1 MCMQNYHF
9 FLKTVRSVLLRNQ
22 YLFQRVFCSIPNH
35 KNPYLRD
42 HKDEIPES
50 MKALRYLNKF
60 FLKYRYRFI
69 LGLLITVVSKIFA
82 LQIPQLIR
90 DSLNIVEDYNRD
102 LITDIDIVKSELFI
116 NILYIIGAALL
127 SGLFTFMMRQTLIVM
142 SRLIEFDLKN
152 EVFQKYENL
161 SLNFYKRNR
170 TGDLMNRIS
179 EDIGKVRMYFGPAIM
194 YTMNMLVLFVI
205 AIANMVRIDTKLTLY
220 TLLPLP
226 VLSLS
231 IYFLSRVINQ
241 RSNIVQQYL
250 SKLTT
255 FAQETFSGI
264 NVVKAYSIEGFTSD
278 SFTDLAVTSR
288 DKNIAL
294 YKAQALFFPAMIL
307 LIGISNLL
315 VIYVGGMQYIEGEI
329 NNIGVIAEFIIYVN
343 MLTWP
348 VAVVGWVTSIVQ
360 QAEVSQR
367 RINEFLEETP
377 DILNYQKKNT
387 PVKGK
392 IEFRDVSFTYEDTEI
407 QALKGVSFTIEQ
419 GKTLAIL
426 GKTGSGKSTIAAL
439 IPRMYDVSKGE
450 VLIDNRPIRNLNLN
464 DLRDSIG
471 FVPQDAFLFSDSV
484 KNNIRIGKESATY
497 QEIREAAK
505 AAYVLHNIEGFQNG
519 FDTLVGERGVTLSG
533 GQKQRVSIARALIAD
548 PEILIFDDCL
558 SAVDTETEEVI
569 LRNLEEATKGK
580 TTVIISHRPSS
591 AKNADHIIVIDQGR
605 IVQSGTHEEL
615 ISQIGYYQ
623 EIYNQQLEEK
633 LGGQD
638 N

>member
-1 MCMQNYHF
+1 
-9 FLKTVRSVLLRNQ
+9 
-22 YLFQRVFCSIPNH
+22 
-35 KNPYLRD
+35 
-42 HKDEIPES
+42 

-69 LGLLITVVSKIFA
+69 LGILITIVAKIFA

-90 DSLNIVEDYNRD
+90 ESLNIVEDYNNNR
-102 LITDIDIVKSELFI
+102 ITDIDVVKSELVI
-116 NILYIIGAALL
+116 NIIYIIGAALL

-152 EVFQKYENL
+152 EVFEQYENL

-205 AIANMVRIDTKLTLY
+205 AIANMARIDTKLTLY

-226 VLSLS
+226 VLSVS
-231 IYFLSRVINQ
+231 IYFLSKVINE
-241 RSNIVQQYL
+241 RSNVVQQYL

-264 NVVKAYSIEGFTSD
+264 NVVKAYSIEGFTTR
-278 SFTDLAVTSR
+278 SFSDLAVASK

-294 YKAQALFFPAMIL
+294 YKAQALFFPLMLL

-315 VIYVGGMQYIEGEI
+315 VIYVGGMQYIQGEI
-329 NNIGVIAEFIIYVN
+329 DNIGIIAEFIIYVN

-367 RINEFLEETP
+367 RINEFLEEKP
-377 DILNYQKKNT
+377 DIQNKQDKRT
-387 PVKGK
+387 PVRGK
-392 IEFRDVSFTYEDTEI
+392 IEFRNVSFTYEDTDI
-407 QALKGVSFTIEQ
+407 QALKDVSFTIEQ
-419 GKTLAIL
+419 GRTLAIL

-439 IPRMYDVSKGE
+439 IPRMYDVGQGE
-450 VLIDNRPIRNLNLN
+450 IRIDERPIEELNLQ
-464 DLRDSIG
+464 DLRESIG
-471 FVPQDAFLFSDSV
+471 FVPQDAFLFSDSIR
-484 KNNIRIGKESATY
+484 NNIRIGKESADEE
-497 QEIREAAK
+497 EIRQAAES
-505 AAYVLHNIEGFQNG
+505 AYILHNIENFQNG

-558 SAVDTETEEVI
+558 SAVDTETEEII
-569 LRNLEEATKGK
+569 LNNLDKATKGK
-580 TTVIISHRPSS
+580 TTIIISHRTSS
-591 AKNADHIIVIDQGR
+591 VKNADHIIILDQGKV
-605 IVQSGTHEEL
+605 VQSGSHDDLVT
-615 ISQIGYYQ
+615 QKGYYQ
-623 EIYNQQLEEK
+623 DIYNQQLEEK
-633 LGGQD
+633 LSGQES
-638 N
+638 